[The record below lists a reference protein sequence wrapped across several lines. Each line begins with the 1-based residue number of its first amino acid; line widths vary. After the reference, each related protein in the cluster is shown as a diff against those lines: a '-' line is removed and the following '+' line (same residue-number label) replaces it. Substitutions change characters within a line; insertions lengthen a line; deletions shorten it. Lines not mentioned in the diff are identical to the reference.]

1 MVLVFWVCIARRPDG
16 RPFPLTPGSS
26 PGQFLTLSHGGERGY
41 PCPALPDCFVSDQEW
56 VT

>member
-1 MVLVFWVCIARRPDG
+1 MVLVFWGVSRPSDG

-26 PGQFLTLSHGGERGY
+26 PGQVLTLSHGGERGY